1 MVRRKSDTSSRA
13 SIPRRAKSNTR
24 VLVNKYRILDKN
36 AGILKEIR
44 YLRRTINLLIPKA
57 SFVRVV
63 QQIIMSQVS
72 SDKINRIQAKA
83 LEALH
88 EAAEAYIVQFFE
100 DCVLLSMHTKRIT
113 LMVQDVRLMRRLR
126 GRTDI
131 LNR

>member
-1 MVRRKSDTSSRA
+1 M
-13 SIPRRAKSNTR
+13 
-24 VLVNKYRILDKN
+24 NKYRILDKN